1 MLGKFY
7 IISKKL
13 MCSYLG
19 AMFAQPS
26 PKFSKAPSFIDS
38 YIAEICDKN
47 SQSLGIALSCQPK
60 IDSFEKLCPIE
71 LHPIDIVKVDI
82 IL

>member
-1 MLGKFY
+1 
-7 IISKKL
+7 

-26 PKFSKAPSFIDS
+26 PKFTKAPSFICSD
-38 YIAEICDKN
+38 IAEIRNEN
-47 SQSLGIALSCQPK
+47 SQSLGITLSCQPK
-60 IDSFEKLCPIE
+60 IDPFEKLWPIE
-71 LHPIDIVKVDI
+71 LHSIDIVKVDI